1 MKYSE
6 PYRSTAGMIY
16 ELEHDLDLLSLRQS
30 ASKSG
35 HGTEINELK
44 VFGVTREGIRS
55 TSLRETPFYFCNVIR
70 NNAMHQSKMFTI
82 RNLDLVIS
90 ATNTLQYALPRLII
104 GEGKTKAAHTIE
116 QSKTQTDLR
125 RHWKSKGLVL
135 D

>member
-1 MKYSE
+1 
-6 PYRSTAGMIY
+6 MIY
-16 ELEHDLDLLSLRQS
+16 ELDHDLDLSSLRES

-35 HGTEINELK
+35 HGTEINILQ
-44 VFGVTREGIRS
+44 VSGVTKQGIRS
-55 TSLRETPFYFCNVIR
+55 TSLRNKPFFFCYVVR
-70 NNAMHQSKMFTI
+70 NNAMHQSKDFTI

-116 QSKTQTDLR
+116 QSKIQIDLR